1 MKTKHCEK
9 RSRRCWVLNCFHIT
23 VTNAACRLPPSTQP
37 PLAREVLYGSLGMV
51 GRCLWAE
58 VRSTVKLSVSDHP
71 KCEDIVV
78 AYENR
83 TIGGLYEWKIIKSSS
98 QKVVAVAYERRL
110 FTWGSNC
117 RALTG
122 QILVFCICGRLRELV
137 AHWSSTVRSSQ
148 PVLQNGEPTLVT
160 QFQARGKKNIP

>member
-23 VTNAACRLPPSTQP
+23 ATNAAYRLPPSTRP
-37 PLAREVLYGSLGMV
+37 PPAREVLYGSLGAWV
-51 GRCLWAE
+51 GA
-58 VRSTVKLSVSDHP
+58 LSWSRLYSQTFRKRPP
-71 KCEDIVV
+71 KMWRHSGRLSEVV

-122 QILVFCICGRLRELV
+122 QILVFCICGRLWEVV
-137 AHWSSTVRSSQ
+137 AYESWSHIEVRLYVAPSLYCKMAN
-148 PVLQNGEPTLVT
+148 PH
-160 QFQARGKKNIP
+160 